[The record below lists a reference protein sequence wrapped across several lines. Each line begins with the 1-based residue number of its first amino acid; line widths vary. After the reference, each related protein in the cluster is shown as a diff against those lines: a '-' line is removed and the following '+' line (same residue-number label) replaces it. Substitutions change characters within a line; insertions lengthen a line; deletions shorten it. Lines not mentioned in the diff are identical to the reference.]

1 MQSDKPHAICGAKT
15 RSGKPCQS
23 KPMPNGKCRMHG
35 GSTPHGAASPHFKTG
50 AHSKYLP
57 VRLAAIYEDIE
68 SDLEVNILSRN
79 LKLREM
85 FLREK
90 LEMLDDAPDSAKAWA
105 ELRSIADEMEQAF
118 ENDNLGLVK
127 ISLMQLDR
135 LINNMEAY
143 HMAVDEIRRDLG
155 EQRKDTQAKA
165 AITARG
171 TNAVT
176 VPELM
181 AFMGA
186 FMHSIAQIVSNPKE
200 LQEIENAAI
209 RLTSV
214 AESGTRELVSIATN
228 ASD

>member
-1 MQSDKPHAICGAKT
+1 MWNEKAEQCDAKSKSTGT
-15 RSGKPCQS
+15 RCKNPCVTGS
-23 KPMPNGKCRMHG
+23 TKCRLHG
-35 GSTPHGAASPHFKTG
+35 GKSPKGHESPLFKTG

-57 VRLAAIYEDIE
+57 ARLAAIYEDIE

-90 LEMLDDAPDSAKAWA
+90 LEMLDDAPDSAKAWS
-105 ELRSIADEMEQAF
+105 ELRDIADEMHKAF
-118 ENDNLGLVK
+118 ENDNLGLVQV
-127 ISLMQLDR
+127 SLMQLDR

-165 AITARG
+165 AITAKSE
-171 TNAVT
+171 NAVT

-186 FMHSIAQIVSNPKE
+186 FLSAIAQIVSNPKE

-214 AESGTRELVSIATN
+214 KESDTSQLVALEHIKE
-228 ASD
+228 

>member
-1 MQSDKPHAICGAKT
+1 MALKDAPRCTAKAKRT
-15 RSGKPCQS
+15 GKQCENPAMSGS
-23 KPMPNGKCRMHG
+23 TKCRAHG
-35 GSTPHGAASPHFKTG
+35 GATPKGSASPHFKTG

-57 VRLAAIYEDIE
+57 PRLAAIYEDIE
-68 SDLEVNILSRN
+68 TDLEVNILSRN

-90 LEMLDDAPDSAKAWA
+90 LEMLDDAPDSAQAWS
-105 ELRSIADEMEQAF
+105 ELRDIADEMHKAF
-118 ENDNLGLVK
+118 ENDNLGMVQV
-127 ISLMQLDR
+127 SLMQLDR

-143 HMAVDEIRRDLG
+143 HMAVDEIRRDLS
-155 EQRKDTQAKA
+155 EQRKDSQAKA
-165 AITARG
+165 GITAKSE
-171 TNAVT
+171 NSVT

-186 FMHSIAQIVSNPKE
+186 FLGAIAQIVSNPRE

-214 AESGTRELVSIATN
+214 KESSSSQLIAIEQ
-228 ASD
+228 SKD

>member
-1 MQSDKPHAICGAKT
+1 MLNENGTKLNAKSKSTQT
-15 RSGKPCQS
+15 RCKNPAVSGS
-23 KPMPNGKCRMHG
+23 TKCRLHG
-35 GSTPHGAASPHFKTG
+35 GKSLKGHESPQFKTG

-57 VRLAAIYEDIE
+57 TRLAAIYEDIE
-68 SDLEVNILSRN
+68 ADLEVNILSRN

-90 LEMLDDAPDSAKAWA
+90 LEMLDDAPDSAKAWS
-105 ELRSIADEMEQAF
+105 ELRDIADEMHKAF
-118 ENDNLGLVK
+118 ENDNLGMVQV
-127 ISLMQLDR
+127 SLMQLDR

-143 HMAVDEIRRDLG
+143 HMAVDEIRRDLS
-155 EQRKDTQAKA
+155 EQRKDSQAKA
-165 AITARG
+165 GITAKSE
-171 TNAVT
+171 NSVT

-186 FMHSIAQIVSNPKE
+186 FLGAIAQIVSNPRE

-214 AESGTRELVSIATN
+214 KESSSSQLIAIEQ
-228 ASD
+228 SKD

>member
-1 MQSDKPHAICGAKT
+1 MQCTAKSK
-15 RSGKPCQS
+15 RSGERCLKDAMIGREVCHI
-23 KPMPNGKCRMHG
+23 HG
-35 GSTPHGAASPHFKTG
+35 GKTPKGSASPHFKTG

-57 VRLAAIYEDIE
+57 ARLAAIYEDIE
-68 SDLEVNILSRN
+68 NDLEVNILSRN

-105 ELRSIADEMEQAF
+105 ELRSIADEMEKAF

-127 ISLMQLDR
+127 ISLMQIDR

-171 TNAVT
+171 ENAVT

-214 AESGTRELVSIATN
+214 AESGTRELVPVAANAT
-228 ASD
+228 D